1 MPPTIPPVQNLGKG
15 PVGRA
20 VITPFNFSSNP
31 PEYPTIP
38 PTQALGKGVV
48 YVNPN
53 VGVPI

>member
-31 PEYPTIP
+31 PAYPTIP